1 MCRFKEEAMGIKTIK
16 RNVCDFLFVLSIV
29 LSLFNGFHTE
39 WVGKVVYTFLANT
52 TITAIYPLFLLSV
65 IVLFDNLL
73 SGNRKRYKPLLIFLI
88 VYIVVKIA
96 VNLHGLITFRYA
108 EYLKID
114 ELTGISSTLFNY
126 LKKLNPSISD
136 YTCWGIVF
144 MTRTT
149 FNSFVEFYS
158 LWFIVYSVAL
168 YVMDDEK
175 LYKHI
180 SIGLYISMGIVI
192 FYEIFEI
199 AYFMEKD
206 WGKKFIE
213 TVNPII
219 LPVDR
224 SAQPYPDTVRNLF
237 HEASYYAYW
246 ACIVIPFFL
255 YGFLEKRKWLD
266 LILAFFLMG
275 CMFGGN
281 SRTGIALVFIE
292 LVVIFGGFIF
302 VKKRKAV
309 KPLLI
314 IAVFLI
320 VALLIGIV
328 FLSNRAR
335 NSQYDADSIWKKI
348 VLFMKNTMGTLF
360 DKTERSNPVRF
371 ALRDAEFKT
380 WLESPILGVGAE
392 LKAFY
397 MIENYPEYGI
407 TGESEVW
414 FEEQYEIGS
423 APYHLPALNQFTSS
437 LASGGILGFM
447 VDSMPLIVMAIWLF
461 VLCFKRQVL
470 KKGEEDNSP
479 YLYILSS
486 VVVILAFGFSCNVF
500 IAGLA
505 FMTPGLALAYIL
517 KSRDYPAK

>member
-1 MCRFKEEAMGIKTIK
+1 MGFKTIK

-39 WVGKVVYTFLANT
+39 WVGKIVYTFLANT

-73 SGNRKRYKPLLIFLI
+73 SGNRKRYKPLLIFLMVYMCVKFI
-88 VYIVVKIA
+88 V
-96 VNLHGLITFRYA
+96 NMHGLITFKYA
-108 EYLKID
+108 EFVKIN
-114 ELTGISSTLFNY
+114 ELTGISGTLFN
-126 LKKLNPSISD
+126 LIKKVTPSISD

-158 LWFIVYSVAL
+158 LWFIIYSVAL

-180 SIGLYISMGIVI
+180 SLGLYISMGIVI

-213 TVNPII
+213 IVNPII

-246 ACIVIPFFL
+246 ACTVIPFFL
-255 YGFLEKRKWLD
+255 YGYLEKKKWYD
-266 LILAFFLMG
+266 LIFALFLMG

-281 SRTGIALVFIE
+281 SRTGVALVFIE

-302 VKKRKAV
+302 LKKKKAL

-314 IAVFLI
+314 IAAILT
-320 VALLIGIV
+320 VALVIGIV
-328 FLSNRAR
+328 FLSNRSR
-335 NSQYDADSIWKKI
+335 YSLYEADTLRDKI

-360 DKTERSNPVRF
+360 DKTKRSNRVRF
-371 ALRDAEFKT
+371 GLREAETKT
-380 WLESPILGVGAE
+380 WLSSPILGVGAE

-414 FEEQYEIGS
+414 FNEQYEIGS
-423 APYHLPALNQFTSS
+423 VPYHLPALNQFTSS
-437 LASGGILGFM
+437 LASGGIFGFM
-447 VDSMPLIVMAIWLF
+447 VDSMPLIAMALWLF

-470 KKGEEDNSP
+470 KSCDEDNSP
-479 YLYILSS
+479 YLYVLSS
-486 VVVILAFGFSCNVF
+486 IVVILAFGFSCNVF

-505 FMTPGLALAYIL
+505 FMTPSLALAYIL
-517 KSRDYPAK
+517 KSRDYLKVERD